1 MNILFVEDMPQDYEI
16 AVRMLRKEGM
26 EFDSIRVDTRE
37 GFLDALGSFNPE
49 IIVSDYSMPQFDG
62 MSALLIAREQDP
74 LLPFVVLTG
83 SMNEDT
89 AVSCMKAGA
98 SDYVIKEHMARL
110 PFAVREALERGEML
124 RRAREQEVLLR
135 QSEERYRTLFQGSSA
150 VMLIL
155 DPETCSILDAN
166 EAAVRFYGWTREQ
179 LAGRPLVDINPLD
192 GEVIRE
198 RVRRALNRE
207 QGRFEGVHRK
217 ADGSM
222 VEVEAHA
229 GPVVIGSKICVLS
242 IIHDISER
250 MAAERDRDLFSA
262 RLEQY
267 LARSPTIT
275 FSLVFKDGG
284 STIDWISKN
293 VSTVLGYEP
302 EEAISPDW
310 WFQNVHPQDRS
321 RALQGPIEAS
331 KSGASSQEYRF
342 LRKDKSA
349 VWLLEELRSMRSEEG
364 RLGMVGTLTDISDRK
379 KAEEEIRLK
388 SAALESA
395 ENAVCITDRSSVIEW
410 VNGAF
415 ERLYGYSRDESVGR
429 TLEELVRSGIHD
441 GEFYESLWQTVS
453 SGQVWHGEIWN
464 RRKNGEAFREE
475 VTITPIKDQD
485 GRITHFISVKSDI
498 TERYKSRELLEA
510 SLREKETLLREIHHR
525 VKNNLQVVSSLLS
538 LSADSDSSPVFRAG
552 LESVMRR
559 INAIALVHEQ
569 FYSSGDVARIE
580 FSSYLRD
587 IVDYLRSFNLGDSRV
602 PTILFE
608 VEEVYLSLEDSIPA
622 GIVVSEFV
630 SNALRHGCGSMV
642 SDACVTVRLARNE
655 GGEIVIEVKDN
666 GQGFPTGMDTSKPE
680 TLGMKLVDILASQ
693 LRGAVRYEITGGVTA
708 TLRFIRAEDPG

>member
-1 MNILFVEDMPQDYEI
+1 MKILFVEDMPQDYEI

-37 GFLDALGSFNPE
+37 GLLDALGSFNPD
-49 IIVSDYSMPQFDG
+49 IIVSDYSMPEFDG
-62 MSALLIAREQDP
+62 MSALLLVREKGP
-74 LLPFVVLTG
+74 FLPFIVLTG

-135 QSEERYRTLFQGSSA
+135 QSEERYRTLFLGSSA
-150 VMLIL
+150 AMLIL

-166 EAAVRFYGWTREQ
+166 ETAVRFYGWAREQ
-179 LAGRPLVDINPLD
+179 LVGRPLVDIYPLD

-198 RVRRALNRE
+198 RVRRVLNRE

-217 ADGSM
+217 VDGSR
-222 VEVEAHA
+222 VEVEVHA
-229 GPVVIGSKICVLS
+229 GPVVIDSKICVLS
-242 IIHDISER
+242 ILHDISER
-250 MAAERDRDLFSA
+250 KAAERDRDLFSA

-267 LARSPTIT
+267 LAGSPTIT
-275 FSLVFKDGG
+275 FSLAFKDGTP
-284 STIDWISKN
+284 TIEWISKN

-302 EEAISPDW
+302 EEALSPDW

-321 RALQGPIEAS
+321 RALLGPIEAS
-331 KSGASSQEYRF
+331 KSGASSQEYGF
-342 LRKDKSA
+342 LRKDKS
-349 VWLLEELRSMRSEEG
+349 VIWLLEELRSMRTEDG
-364 RLGMVGTLTDISDRK
+364 RLGIVGTLTDISDRK
-379 KAEEEIRLK
+379 RAE
-388 SAALESA
+388 
-395 ENAVCITDRSSVIEW
+395 
-410 VNGAF
+410 
-415 ERLYGYSRDESVGR
+415 
-429 TLEELVRSGIHD
+429 
-441 GEFYESLWQTVS
+441 
-453 SGQVWHGEIWN
+453 
-464 RRKNGEAFREE
+464 
-475 VTITPIKDQD
+475 
-485 GRITHFISVKSDI
+485 

-525 VKNNLQVVSSLLS
+525 VKNNLQIVSSLLS

-569 FYSSGDVARIE
+569 LYSSGDVARIE

-587 IVDYLRSFNLGDSRV
+587 IVDYLLSFNLGDSRV
-602 PTILFE
+602 PSILFE

-630 SNALRHGCGSMV
+630 SNALRHGCGRMV
-642 SDACVTVRLARNE
+642 AHACVTIRLAKHG
-655 GGEIVIEVKDN
+655 GGEIVIEVKDS
-666 GQGFPTGMDTSKPE
+666 GPGFPTGMDPSKPD

-693 LRGAVRYEITGGVTA
+693 LRGSVRYEVAGGVTA
-708 TLRFIRAEDPG
+708 TLRFIRTV